1 MALVFTAQTQAR
13 LGLVAVTAAAGALGF
28 FATGSQMEAAAIHR
42 AGPELVR
49 LLRGMALIKA
59 LMTSGAFA
67 AVYWRLQFPAAPLRI
82 GAYIAACAAM
92 AAGPFLVWD
101 MVHIVAGAALL
112 HAGLIGAVLLGWRDE
127 TWAAAALPV
136 RRPSRETAALP
147 A

>member
-1 MALVFTAQTQAR
+1 
-13 LGLVAVTAAAGALGF
+13 
-28 FATGSQMEAAAIHR
+28 
-42 AGPELVR
+42 
-49 LLRGMALIKA
+49 
-59 LMTSGAFA
+59 
-67 AVYWRLQFPAAPLRI
+67 
-82 GAYIAACAAM
+82 
-92 AAGPFLVWD
+92 